1 MDLTKQADKLAEQ
14 KNKLKEQAKK
24 LEQKEK
30 ELREKR
36 KSQMLEQLAEKT
48 LGKKWQENLNLIL
61 QNNASLELF
70 VNGEKYQS
78 EN

>member
-1 MDLTKQADKLAEQ
+1 
-14 KNKLKEQAKK
+14 
-24 LEQKEK
+24 
-30 ELREKR
+30 
-36 KSQMLEQLAEKT
+36 MLEQLAEKT
-48 LGKKWQENLNLIL
+48 LGKKWQEKLNLLL